1 MKFMLFKNF
10 SGSINASIDKKTI
23 PLIDSSNDKNIISK
37 IVTADNRSEKKRII
51 DRIEQALTN
60 FSMYKVAAGNITLNN
75 KFCYVAMSEDESKCV
90 VIAFVADKGKRASW
104 KTFTVELQA
113 LPYRDKQSYDEA
125 FTGNMIEWT
134 GKVEYATD
142 KKIDD
147 VRNEVEDLKRLLAE
161 ERRQREEETKKRV
174 AAENKNAA
182 LIKFIN
188 NRELSVTE
196 EFLIVGDI
204 FESSSFAEETVQK
217 DEIKTDDVKNE
228 VEKNMTKESDQL
240 VFSLTKPAA
249 TINEPLI
256 VCSDQSARTNRA
268 NFYNPTELASN
279 TLSARDRRLQLIR
292 EERLAA

>member
-23 PLIDSSNDKNIISK
+23 PLIKSSNDKNIISK

-90 VIAFVADKGKRASW
+90 VIAFVADKGSRASW

-204 FESSSFAEETVQK
+204 FESASFAEEAVQK
-217 DEIKTDDVKNE
+217 DE

-256 VCSDQSARTNRA
+256 VCSDQSARTNRE
-268 NFYNPTELASN
+268 NFYKPTDVTSN
-279 TLSARDRRLQLIR
+279 TLSARDRHLQRIR

>member
-23 PLIDSSNDKNIISK
+23 PLIESTNDKNVISK
-37 IVTADNRSEKKRII
+37 IVTADNRTEKKRII

-113 LPYRDKQSYDEA
+113 LPYKDNQSYDEA

-134 GKVEYATD
+134 GKVDYATD

-147 VRNEVEDLKRLLAE
+147 VRNEVEELKRLLAE

-188 NRELSVTE
+188 NSELSVTE

-204 FESSSFAEETVQK
+204 FESASFAEEAVQK
-217 DEIKTDDVKNE
+217 DEIKNE

-240 VFSLTKPAA
+240 VFSLTKPTV

-256 VCSDQSARTNRA
+256 VCSDQSARTNRE
-268 NFYNPTELASN
+268 NFYNPTELTSN
-279 TLSARDRRLQLIR
+279 TLSARDRRLHPIR